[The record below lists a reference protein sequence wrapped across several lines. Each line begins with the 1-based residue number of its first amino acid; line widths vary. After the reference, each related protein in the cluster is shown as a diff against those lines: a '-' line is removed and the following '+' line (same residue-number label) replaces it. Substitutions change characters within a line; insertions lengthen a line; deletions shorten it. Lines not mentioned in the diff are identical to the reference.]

1 MSSLTLFRLLSLG
14 VLVLGL
20 VALVLMLIVARQNGR
35 LLRDLRDHS
44 AELLQLGRTDP
55 GGGPLPAELGAA
67 SALPPLPRS
76 QPEAPALD
84 SDGWLLYQMNMTAQ
98 ALPADQVAFLD
109 QGEVTGRHHLPMP
122 MGNLPEPDQHVVSEP
137 QVVSE
142 KQYGFLGNDDDLTLT
157 PDQLAGREPFYRFP
171 PGRGIYAAQEPT
183 DPPPETDNSTTW
195 MWEQR

>member
-14 VLVLGL
+14 VLILAL
-20 VALVLMLIVARQNGR
+20 VALALMLIVLRQNGR

-44 AELLQLGRTDP
+44 AELLQLGRIDP
-55 GGGPLPAELGAA
+55 AGGPLPAELGAA
-67 SALPPLPRS
+67 SALPPLPS
-76 QPEAPALD
+76 SETPYPPWVAAPGQQFFPDEEA
-84 SDGWLLYQMNMTAQ
+84 
-98 ALPADQVAFLD
+98 
-109 QGEVTGRHHLPMP
+109 TGRHHLRWRAEATQLP

-157 PDQLAGREPFYRFP
+157 PDQLAGREPFYRFS